1 MKLYFHFCL
10 VIQTERAVFFFFFFF
25 RPIIWRFSGWQDT
38 AFLAASICVCL
49 FSVFC
54 TLFVAFY
61 HIVPGGA
68 CAVSVITEI
77 TPMSS
82 VFLLEI
88 TLMDNYT
95 FFIVLLSCL
104 KLLYIMYLLSSG
116 PHGSAVIHFD
126 ISKLDKSP
134 CRIIFL

>member
-1 MKLYFHFCL
+1 MARYSFPGSFYL
-10 VIQTERAVFFFFFFF
+10 
-25 RPIIWRFSGWQDT
+25 
-38 AFLAASICVCL
+38 CL
-49 FSVFC
+49 FVLRFLYIICCFLPHCLHLPCVYIWSPFKS
-54 TLFVAFY
+54 TS
-61 HIVPGGA
+61 VPGGA

-88 TLMDNYT
+88 TLMDIYT

-104 KLLYIMYLLSSG
+104 RLLYIMYLLSSG
-116 PHGSAVIHFD
+116 PHGSAVIHFN

-134 CRIIFL
+134 CRNIFL